1 MSTKVKLEHVYKVF
15 GDSPQEAIRLLE
27 EGADKE
33 AILRETGNVVGVAD
47 ASFEVEQGHI
57 FMVMGLS
64 GSGKSTL
71 VRCINRLIA
80 PTAGQVLIDDLD
92 VVSLSDEKM
101 RELRRT
107 RMAMVFQH
115 FALFPHKTVLENVE
129 YGLKVRGIDPGQR
142 REIARQTLTTVG
154 LEGWGERRPES
165 LSGGMQQR
173 VGLARALATDPEIL
187 LMDEAFSALDPLIR
201 REMQDEL
208 IQLQR
213 TVQKTIIFITHD
225 LSEALKLGDRV
236 AVMKDGRIIQIGTP
250 EEIVSGPADE
260 YVAAFTQEVDRGR
273 VFTVSSI
280 MRDAETLAQG
290 HDSVRTAMF
299 RMRGSRNDALF
310 IVDREQKPV
319 GLVLQQDIARAVR
332 EGVQDLGQVT
342 TAFATTVASA
352 PLVEVYNLC
361 AENIP
366 IAVVDERERLIGEVH
381 PLDLLANLAPDTL
394 GQPDRG
400 EADLTVDAPGAV
412 ESSSGSPVS
421 AS

>member
-1 MSTKVKLEHVYKVF
+1 MRF
-15 GDSPQEAIRLLE
+15 
-27 EGADKE
+27 DK
-33 AILRETGNVVGVAD
+33 
-47 ASFEVEQGHI
+47 
-57 FMVMGLS
+57 S
-64 GSGKSTL
+64 GPK
-71 VRCINRLIA
+71 
-80 PTAGQVLIDDLD
+80 
-92 VVSLSDEKM
+92 
-101 RELRRT
+101 
-107 RMAMVFQH
+107 
-115 FALFPHKTVLENVE
+115 
-129 YGLKVRGIDPGQR
+129 
-142 REIARQTLTTVG
+142 
-154 LEGWGERRPES
+154 
-165 LSGGMQQR
+165 
-173 VGLARALATDPEIL
+173 
-187 LMDEAFSALDPLIR
+187 
-201 REMQDEL
+201 MQDEL